1 MAPGRRGISHH
12 PTYLVF
18 VTMPADQKT
27 KRLVSPQIS
36 DAFQKHREMAI
47 QLPSV
52 AIWSVTVGGWIEDD
66 QLVA

>member
-1 MAPGRRGISHH
+1 
-12 PTYLVF
+12 
-18 VTMPADQKT
+18 MPADQKT
-27 KRLVSPQIS
+27 KRLVSPQLS